1 MNCSENIILEALR
14 SKPIGETNSFVWF
27 ISSIG
32 ILALHKNKN
41 SSENFPERE
50 SAAIN
55 LDLSKEEKEFYTINN
70 EKLILF
76 YS

>member
-1 MNCSENIILEALR
+1 MNYSENIILEALR
-14 SKPIGETNSFVWF
+14 DKPIGETNSFVWF
-27 ISSIG
+27 ITNIG

-41 SSENFPERE
+41 SNDKFPERE

-55 LDLSKEEKEFYTINN
+55 LDLSKEEKEFYSINN